1 MGEGV
6 GVIVLVLTLCVGT
19 RVCFAFKRMELP
31 ESVRK
36 AEQTRATTMPL
47 GSSPEPL
54 LFQPRQSQVATF
66 RAILQ

>member
-1 MGEGV
+1 
-6 GVIVLVLTLCVGT
+6 
-19 RVCFAFKRMELP
+19 MELP

-54 LFQPRQSQVATF
+54 LFQPRQLQVATF
-66 RAILQ
+66 RAVVD